1 MDKLCP
7 KCGETKAEAAFYT
20 RPNGNLQSWCIACMK
35 ALRVQRNPQIAEY
48 QRRRR
53 AGRTGVERELEKD
66 YQLQYKFGISL
77 QEYNEMLEAQGH
89 CCAICGKA
97 DGTDLHAG
105 DRTKQLG
112 VDHDHRT
119 GMVRGLLC
127 NDCNRAIGQL
137 KDSAAVVRK
146 AADYMDRWAE
156 VHTSLPSLGDRLLD
170 ELEKED
176 N

>member
-1 MDKLCP
+1 MHKLCP
-7 KCGETKAEAAFYT
+7 KCGESKAVTAFYT
-20 RPNGNLQSWCIACMK
+20 RPNGNPQSWCISCTK
-35 ALRVQRNPQIAEY
+35 TLRVQRNPEIAAY
-48 QRRRR
+48 QARRR
-53 AGRTGVERELEKD
+53 AQRTASEKELAKE
-66 YQLQYKFGISL
+66 YQLQYHFGISL

-105 DRTKQLG
+105 ARTRQLG

-137 KDSAAVVRK
+137 KDDATVVRK
-146 AADYMDRWAE
+146 AAEYMERWAI
-156 VHTSLPSLGDRLLD
+156 VQGSRPSVGDRLLD